1 MNNNPIFRRRNYFI
15 KKNFQVNFTVK
26 FLIIIL
32 IEAFLAAGLF
42 LYMSKGPLT
51 TGYLGSELR
60 IARTYDFFLPMLLL
74 SNLIIVGVSA
84 VIGIGVLIF
93 LSHRLAGPLYRFENI
108 LDAIKKGDLTQ
119 RFKLREN
126 DQFEELTKTYGTQYS
141 TIYYSDDKYFY
152 DFTRKI
158 GSGLQLFSEGQE
170 KNPALAKNRVDR
182 IVEQVQKILEMYPP
196 EFHFKIYIYPSYK
209 ELKLIYMGIGN
220 LGKSPIA
227 FYNHKAKAVYVSL
240 VDITDGVLAHE
251 IAHAV
256 INSSF
261 AVPPPARMQE
271 ILAQYVDRHLWG

>member
-42 LYMSKGPLT
+42 LYMSKGTLT

-126 DQFEELTKTYGTQYS
+126 DQFVELANSINEHTDTLDKNMGHLKAGVMEFSQLASKMQTALT
-141 TIYYSDDKYFY
+141 SD
-152 DFTRKI
+152 
-158 GSGLQLFSEGQE
+158 
-170 KNPALAKNRVDR
+170 
-182 IVEQVQKILEMYPP
+182 
-196 EFHFKIYIYPSYK
+196 PSANK
-209 ELKLIYMGIGN
+209 ELERLLQEMSKKLQALEGAANYF
-220 LGKSPIA
+220 KT
-227 FYNHKAKAVYVSL
+227 SL
-240 VDITDGVLAHE
+240 
-251 IAHAV
+251 
-256 INSSF
+256 
-261 AVPPPARMQE
+261 
-271 ILAQYVDRHLWG
+271 

>member
-1 MNNNPIFRRRNYFI
+1 MGNRLPFRRRNYFI
-15 KKNFQVNFTVK
+15 KKKFQVNFTVK

-42 LYMSKGPLT
+42 LYMSKGTLT

-126 DQFEELTKTYGTQYS
+126 DQFVELANSINEHTDTLDKNMGHLKAGVMEFSQLTSKMQTAMA
-141 TIYYSDDKYFY
+141 SD
-152 DFTRKI
+152 
-158 GSGLQLFSEGQE
+158 
-170 KNPALAKNRVDR
+170 
-182 IVEQVQKILEMYPP
+182 
-196 EFHFKIYIYPSYK
+196 PSANK
-209 ELKLIYMGIGN
+209 ELERLLQEMSKKLQALEGAANYF
-220 LGKSPIA
+220 KTS
-227 FYNHKAKAVYVSL
+227 
-240 VDITDGVLAHE
+240 
-251 IAHAV
+251 
-256 INSSF
+256 
-261 AVPPPARMQE
+261 
-271 ILAQYVDRHLWG
+271 

>member
-42 LYMSKGPLT
+42 LYMSKGTLT

-119 RFKLREN
+119 RFKLREK
-126 DQFEELTKTYGTQYS
+126 DEFVELQNSINEHTDTL
-141 TIYYSDDKYFY
+141 DKN
-152 DFTRKI
+152 I
-158 GSGLQLFSEGQE
+158 GHLKAGVMEFSQLISKMQT
-170 KNPALAKNRVDR
+170 ALASN
-182 IVEQVQKILEMYPP
+182 
-196 EFHFKIYIYPSYK
+196 PSADK
-209 ELKLIYMGIGN
+209 ELERLLQEMSKKL
-220 LGKSPIA
+220 
-227 FYNHKAKAVYVSL
+227 
-240 VDITDGVLAHE
+240 
-251 IAHAV
+251 
-256 INSSF
+256 
-261 AVPPPARMQE
+261 QE
-271 ILAQYVDRHLWG
+271 LEGAANYFKTS

>member
-42 LYMSKGPLT
+42 LYMSKGTLT

-126 DQFEELTKTYGTQYS
+126 DQFVELANSINEHTDTLDKNMGHLKAGVMEFSQLASKMQTAMA
-141 TIYYSDDKYFY
+141 SD
-152 DFTRKI
+152 
-158 GSGLQLFSEGQE
+158 
-170 KNPALAKNRVDR
+170 
-182 IVEQVQKILEMYPP
+182 
-196 EFHFKIYIYPSYK
+196 PSANK
-209 ELKLIYMGIGN
+209 ELERLLQEMSKKL
-220 LGKSPIA
+220 
-227 FYNHKAKAVYVSL
+227 
-240 VDITDGVLAHE
+240 
-251 IAHAV
+251 
-256 INSSF
+256 
-261 AVPPPARMQE
+261 QE
-271 ILAQYVDRHLWG
+271 LEGAANYFKTS